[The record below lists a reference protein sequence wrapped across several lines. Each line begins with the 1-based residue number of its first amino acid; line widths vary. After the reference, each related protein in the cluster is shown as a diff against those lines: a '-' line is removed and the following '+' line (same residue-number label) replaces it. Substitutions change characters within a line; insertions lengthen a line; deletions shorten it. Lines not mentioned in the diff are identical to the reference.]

1 MSVRESGCLPF
12 PVWRSESVG
21 SMSDC
26 RNEMLFIETYPF
38 IEMHAI
44 RRYNVIIIHTVHNHH
59 HYGMFDDDV
68 TPYTVKHR

>member
-1 MSVRESGCLPF
+1 
-12 PVWRSESVG
+12 
-21 SMSDC
+21 MSDC

-44 RRYNVIIIHTVHNHH
+44 RRYNVIIIHTVHNHNN
-59 HYGMFDDDV
+59 YGMFDDDV